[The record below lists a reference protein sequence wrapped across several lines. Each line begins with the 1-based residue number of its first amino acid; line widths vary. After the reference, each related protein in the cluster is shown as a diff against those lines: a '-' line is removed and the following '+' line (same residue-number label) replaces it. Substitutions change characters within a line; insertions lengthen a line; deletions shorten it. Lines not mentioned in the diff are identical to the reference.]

1 MRIIFLI
8 SIVLTSTI
16 LNCQDYFSN
25 RLFVKI
31 KEEYKTTHVLEKDK
45 RLSILLS
52 PAELVSAKP
61 ISGHPLLNSTYELI
75 LDKDI
80 NLDSLILR
88 LNQIP
93 EIEFA
98 EKVPL
103 YKLFF
108 TPNDPLYST
117 QWNLSK
123 IQADLAWNLSQ
134 GCANVKVAVTDD
146 GFLMTHEDL
155 VNQWHINTGEIAGNG
170 IDDDGNGYIDD
181 WRGWDAANNDND
193 PSATSPTNT
202 YFTHGTHVAGII
214 AGQTHNSKGIAAI
227 GYNCKMIPVKIGLS
241 SNSFLTG
248 AFQGLDYAVNAS
260 GCDVIN
266 MSWGGGG
273 WSATYQTLFNIAK
286 TKGIICVAA
295 AGNSNTSTPM
305 YPASYNHVISVAASA
320 STDAR
325 ASFSNFGSTIDVTAP
340 GVGIP
345 SCLAGAT
352 NSYGNLSGTSMA
364 SPLVAGLCA
373 LMKCYNP
380 MPADSIEACLKR
392 TCDNI
397 NAQNPSFIGQLG
409 AGRINAFQALQC
421 LTKKPKSDF
430 TALDTFQCT
439 GKSIRYTAR
448 SFGIPTLSYYWSFP
462 GGSPAS
468 STAANPVVS
477 YTTNGYKTATLIT
490 CNSLGCDTITKT
502 NLVNIDTPKASLI
515 GRKYTSYNSNPVLIT
530 IKFTG
535 NPPYSV
541 TLTDGTNTWTQSN
554 VKTNPYFLSI
564 VPKKDTSLIS
574 ISAFSDSLCVGN
586 RYGVDTIH
594 RTNLGK
600 DTTIC
605 VVLKTSNSG
614 AADLMISYNTNSPS
628 TYIWSDV
635 AGEFT
640 TERWTTSG
648 TPTST
653 DGILNFNLNSIP
665 SNAIVNSATISLYSN
680 NSVAN
685 WAGQPT
691 AGTNNT
697 AKLSRVTSSWSAP
710 TFPSTFPSFSTSN
723 QVNLAQTPTA
733 NSNHLNL
740 DAKNLIQDIISN
752 GNNGILFHLN
762 TASFYNCLQM
772 HSWQSS
778 DTSKH
783 PKLVLCYTIPGGG
796 SSSGGTL
803 CRDSAEINSAQTG
816 WQALQTNGSWSGLS
830 ASNYCAGAFTPNAS
844 VFPGMTTSDCIWGPT
859 IETGNRTA
867 YNSASWTTTSV
878 YSCSFVKLKKSFSLP
893 SSSIIDSV
901 RLWMVSDDFIDSVW
915 VNNKLVFKAINP
927 LQYGQILILGNETNI
942 GNSILPLN
950 EVIVKSGDAGGCYG
964 TYFRMKVYYRKV
976 CGNISDCDTTN
987 LNTGKVLHLDFN
999 GNTQDK
1005 SGNGNHATNYGT
1017 IPVAGKSG
1025 VANTAYRF
1033 DGVNDYMQIANS
1045 TSLNNFSGNK
1055 ITMTAILKPRGF
1067 YNGTCKGNSIIMKG
1081 NTDYQNGNYLL
1092 RYSPNNGCNASADT
1106 NQNNFYGSIS
1116 SSGGCSLSQIH
1127 NPPYVKRDSWYC
1139 VVVVYTGDSI
1149 HTYINGEKKYSC
1161 SYSGSIG
1168 SHSMDV
1174 FIGKL
1179 DNATYPYWLN
1189 ADIDDIRIYNR
1200 VLAHSEVKGYCGT
1213 CNTEPVCK
1221 MVNTSACWLKDAIV
1235 ASNFPNNNHGNHPE
1249 YLGTSWTCNGSPCQA
1264 RSYFDFN
1271 LSQIPT
1277 NAIIDSVKLYLKALP
1292 AGTAGNGY
1300 SGTPTFGT
1308 NNACVIRRVTQ
1319 SWSENSVTWNNK
1331 PATTTTNEV
1340 TLLQSTNTL
1349 QNYTVNMKQLIID
1362 YIANP
1367 TSSFGFEL
1375 KHIAEGTSYNSMIF
1389 GSSDHSIDSL
1399 RPKLEICYHVPSGNP
1414 IYSPPPSE
1422 CDSTYGCDTTNLNT
1436 GKVLLL
1442 DFNGNTQDKSG
1453 LGNHAT
1459 NYGATLTSDRKG
1471 NANAAYNFNGS
1482 TSRMVIPNF
1491 PTSSSNNISIS
1502 VWFKSGA
1509 SSQQAYAGLLDHS
1522 HTTGT
1527 LKNWTIEHS
1536 NTNSAIFFDWRNS
1549 SSNWANTINDPVS
1562 YDHNKWNHLVV
1573 VKKTDTLQYY
1583 LNCTLVFEKKYTGMA
1598 NIHKFVAD
1606 LNIGF
1611 VQSNSGPFRYYNGS
1625 IDELSIYH
1633 RVLTLGEIKA
1643 LGECCSTSPP
1653 PSDCD
1658 TSGLVL
1664 CMSMD
1669 GNANDSAKFAHNGI
1683 VRGATLTTG
1692 RNGISNSA
1700 YYFDGTTSHIS
1711 LGVKPMLKPNAASIS
1726 VWVKPHVFNS
1736 YTAGNAN
1743 CIFLTKNPNNPGS
1756 YMEAYSLY
1764 LTNRSGPTKFMTVS
1778 THQPTTNEKWFQ
1790 SNQNTALNQWTHLV
1804 LTFDNDSL
1812 KLYINGQLDNKVYKG
1827 FTNVYDALDSIML
1840 GYSANTTNKNYFKG
1854 DMDELKMYNRVLS
1867 TSEVS
1872 NLYIKPFSCSCN
1884 SIQLPPCDTAQKFT
1898 YTQCLNDSIQVLAS
1912 AGSKYQWSPVSGLSN
1927 DTIRNPKVFVSN
1939 NQRYLVSYA
1948 SAKNCQLIDTI
1959 DIEVKAAAIY
1969 PKMDDQLIC
1978 IGDSVQ
1984 MTIPIHA
1991 TNILWSPNT
2000 AISSTS
2006 SKNPFFFPTT
2016 PTTYYLEFSDTSGC
2030 LHRDTFVV
2038 NTKVCCPARARFT
2051 IPKDQL
2057 CFGETIAVT
2066 NTSKGPITSY
2076 NWNFSTA
2083 IPNTFT
2089 GANPPILTF
2098 PSGGSYTLKLIVT
2111 NGTCSD
2117 TMIKTVNVVHI
2128 IPYAGL
2134 DTTNCLGAFVTDLG
2148 ELPISDWT
2156 YKWTPTKYLDDP
2168 NIANPKCSIVNDS
2181 VNYILEITDRSSECK
2196 ASDTVVVYTNRKI
2209 DSTVQ
2214 NLRIC
2219 DGDSVLFNGIQ
2230 RKTSGNYFYT
2240 IKKADGICDSFINLL
2255 RLNVLQKQFLNYTPK
2270 IHCDFYIDGKGKRHD
2285 TSYIERDT
2293 IRSKSLLNC
2302 DSIINIT
2309 PREIFKKI
2317 YIEKTVQGCSPF
2329 RYNGKTYLTSKTKVD
2344 SIRIR
2349 GAYSGCDSIIEYI
2362 NVIVYPKPKAE
2373 ITPSIPNPVLYKQ
2386 TVTLTAS
2393 GGQTYLWLQMGSTN
2407 SEIDYKLNQIQPRLF
2422 TVRVTDDNN
2431 CWDTV
2436 SYIVNGELPDTCNY
2450 GFPNA
2455 FTPNQ
2460 DGLNDE
2466 YMPNMDECTE
2476 IKVFAIYDRWG
2487 EKVFET
2493 NQQKGWNGFY
2503 KGKPAPPSVYLYY
2516 AELIT
2521 PWGIKIH
2528 KGNFTL
2534 IR

>member
-1 MRIIFLI
+1 MRILFLI
-8 SIVLTSTI
+8 SLALTASI
-16 LNCQDYFSN
+16 LNSQDYFSN
-25 RLFVKI
+25 RLFVKL
-31 KEEYKTTHVLEKDK
+31 KEEYKTTYVLEKDK
-45 RLSILLS
+45 SLRILLS
-52 PAELVSAKP
+52 PAELVSAK
-61 ISGHPLLNSTYELI
+61 SVSVHPFLNTTYELI

-93 EIEFA
+93 EIEFS

-108 TPNDPLYST
+108 TPNDPLYSS

-134 GCANVKVAVTDD
+134 GCVNVKVAVTDD
-146 GFLMTHEDL
+146 GFLMAHEDL

-227 GYNCKMIPVKIGLS
+227 AYNCKMIPVKIGLS
-241 SNSFLTG
+241 SNSSLTG

-392 TCDNI
+392 TSDNI

-430 TALDTFQCT
+430 IALDTFQCT
-439 GKSIRYTAR
+439 GKSVRYAAR
-448 SFGIPTLSYYWSFP
+448 SFGIPTLTYNWSFP
-462 GGSPAS
+462 GGSPTS
-468 STAANPVVS
+468 STAANPVVT
-477 YTTNGYKTATLIT
+477 YTSNGYKSATLIT

-502 NLVNIDTPKASLI
+502 NLVNIDTSKASLI
-515 GRKYTSYNSNPVLIT
+515 GRKYASYNSNPVLIT

-554 VKTNPYFLSI
+554 IKANPYFLSI

-574 ISAFSDSLCVGN
+574 IVSFSDSLCVGN
-586 RYGVDTIH
+586 KYGVDTIH

-614 AADLMISYNTNSPS
+614 AVDLMISYNTNSPS

-653 DGILNFNLNSIP
+653 DGILKFNLNSIP

-710 TFPSTFPSFSTSN
+710 SFPSTFPSFSTSN

-733 NSNHLNL
+733 NSNHLNI

-796 SSSGGTL
+796 SSAGGQL

-816 WQALQTNGSWSGLS
+816 WQALQTNGSWGSLTV
-830 ASNYCAGAFTPNAS
+830 SNYCAGAFTPNAS
-844 VFPGMTTSDCIWGPT
+844 SFPGMTASDCIWGPFT
-859 IETGNRTA
+859 ETGNRTA

-878 YSCSFVKLKKSFSLP
+878 YSCSFARLKKSFSLP
-893 SSSIIDSV
+893 SGSIIDSV

-915 VNNKLVFKAINP
+915 VNNKLVFKAMNP
-927 LQYGQILILGNETNI
+927 IQYGQILMLGNDINI
-942 GNSILPLN
+942 GNSISPLN

-964 TYFRMKVYYRKV
+964 TYFRMKVYYSKV
-976 CGNISDCDTTN
+976 CGNSTSDCDTTN

-1005 SGNGNHATNYGT
+1005 SGLGNHATNFGAT
-1017 IPVAGKSG
+1017 AVAGKAG
-1025 VANTAYRF
+1025 IANTAYRF
-1033 DGVNDYMQIANS
+1033 DSTNYMSVAHHA
-1045 TSLNNFSGNK
+1045 SLNLRSF
-1055 ITMTAILKPRGF
+1055 TLTAILKPLKF
-1067 YNGTCKGNSIIMKG
+1067 
-1081 NTDYQNGNYLL
+1081 NTDICFTNNVINKGTAAVGAQWALQYAPTTSTTCFNRDTSNCNMFLCGSACPPSNAITNTQPYMMHNKWECAVVTYDSASKEIKMYMNGVLRHQWTSTFTSLTSQNAAAVL
-1092 RYSPNNGCNASADT
+1092 
-1106 NQNNFYGSIS
+1106 
-1116 SSGGCSLSQIH
+1116 
-1127 NPPYVKRDSWYC
+1127 
-1139 VVVVYTGDSI
+1139 
-1149 HTYINGEKKYSC
+1149 
-1161 SYSGSIG
+1161 
-1168 SHSMDV
+1168 
-1174 FIGKL
+1174 IGKYA
-1179 DNATYPYWLN
+1179 DPTYPGHLQGI
-1189 ADIDDIRIYNR
+1189 IDDIRVYNR
-1200 VLAHSEVKGYCGT
+1200 VLAPAEVKGYCGT
-1213 CNTEPVCK
+1213 CTIGEKCIFIANDTC
-1221 MVNTSACWLKDAIV
+1221 MVKDAVV
-1235 ASNFPNNNHGNHPE
+1235 ATNSPNSNMGNHPE
-1249 YLGTSWTCNGSPCQA
+1249 FFGASWTCSGSPCNI
-1264 RSYFDFN
+1264 RSYINFN

-1277 NAIIDSVKLYLKALP
+1277 NGVVTSAKLYLKALP
-1292 AGTAGNGY
+1292 AGAAGNGY
-1300 SGTPTFGT
+1300 SGQPTFGT
-1308 NNACVIRRVTQ
+1308 NNSCTIRRVTQ
-1319 SWSENSVTWNNK
+1319 SWGEYSITWNNK
-1331 PATTTTNEV
+1331 PSTTSQNEV
-1340 TLLQSTNTL
+1340 TLAQSSSSF
-1349 QNYTVNMKQLIID
+1349 QNYEVDMLNLIKNQLD
-1362 YIANP
+1362 SP
-1367 TSSFGFEL
+1367 TTSFGFEL

-1389 GSSDHSIDSL
+1389 GSTDHPIDSL
-1399 RPKLEICYHVPSGNP
+1399 RPRLEICYFVPNGQPIFNP
-1414 IYSPPPSE
+1414 KPAE
-1422 CDSTYGCDTTNLNT
+1422 CDIKDCDTTNLNT
-1436 GKVLLL
+1436 GKVLHL

-1471 NANAAYNFNGS
+1471 NANAAYSFNGS

-1527 LKNWTIEHS
+1527 LKNWTIQHS

-1549 SSNWANTINDPVS
+1549 ASNWANTINDPVS
-1562 YDHNKWNHLVV
+1562 YDHTRWNHLVV

-1598 NIHKFVAD
+1598 NIYKFIAD

-1611 VQSNSGPFRYYNGS
+1611 VQSNLGPIRYYNGS

-1633 RVLTLGEIKA
+1633 RALTLGEIKA
-1643 LGECCSTSPP
+1643 LGDCCSNISTPP
-1653 PSDCD
+1653 CD

-1669 GNANDSAKFAHNGI
+1669 GNANDSTKFAHNGI

-1726 VWVKPHVFNS
+1726 VWVKPHTFNS
-1736 YTAGNAN
+1736 YTGGNAN

-1790 SNQNTALNQWTHLV
+1790 SVQNTNLNQWTHLV
-1804 LTFDNDSL
+1804 LTFDFDSL
-1812 KLYINGQLDNKVYKG
+1812 RLYINGQLDNKTYKG
-1827 FTNVYDALDSIML
+1827 FNNVYDALDSIMI
-1840 GYSANTTNKNYFKG
+1840 GYSANTMNKNYFKG

-1867 TSEVS
+1867 ATEVQ
-1872 NLYIKPFSCSCN
+1872 NLFSKPFTCNCN
-1884 SIQLPPCDTAQKFT
+1884 SIQPPPCDTSRRFT
-1898 YTQCLNDSIQVLAS
+1898 YTQCLNDSIQVVLRP
-1912 AGSKYQWSPVSGLSN
+1912 GSQYQWSPSIGLSS
-1927 DTIRNPKVFVSN
+1927 DTMRNPKIYLSAN
-1939 NQRYLVSYA
+1939 RTYLVSYQGLRG
-1948 SAKNCQLIDTI
+1948 CQLIDTI
-1959 DIEVKAAAIY
+1959 DILVKPAAIY
-1969 PKMDDQLIC
+1969 PKIEDQLIC
-1978 IGDSVQ
+1978 IGDSIQ
-1984 MTIPIHA
+1984 IDIPIYA
-1991 TNILWSPNT
+1991 TNIVWSPNL
-2000 AISSTS
+2000 AISSTTAM
-2006 SKNPFFFPTT
+2006 NPYFFPTT
-2016 PTTYYLEFSDTSGC
+2016 NRTYYLEFRDSFGC
-2030 LHRDTFVV
+2030 IQKDTFDI
-2038 NTKVCCPARARFT
+2038 NTKVCCPARAQFT
-2051 IPKDQL
+2051 IPEDML
-2057 CFGETIAVT
+2057 CYGENLTIS
-2066 NTSKGPITSY
+2066 NRSKGPITSY
-2076 NWNFSTA
+2076 NWSFGNA
-2083 IPNTFT
+2083 IPSSHA
-2089 GANPPILTF
+2089 GAAPPVLNF
-2098 PSGGSYTLKLIVT
+2098 PNSGIYPIRLIVT
-2111 NGTCSD
+2111 NGSCQD
-2117 TMIKTVNVVHI
+2117 TMEKTITVVQI
-2128 IPYAGL
+2128 MPNAGK
-2134 DTTNCLGAFVTDLG
+2134 DTFNCLGAFTVQLG
-2148 ELPISDWT
+2148 ESPISDWS
-2156 YKWTPTKYLDDP
+2156 YSWTPSKFLNDP
-2168 NIANPKCSIVNDS
+2168 NIANPICNIVNDS
-2181 VNYILEITDRSSECK
+2181 VNYILEITDRSSGCM
-2196 ASDTVVVYTNRKI
+2196 AYDTVVVYTNRNIVSK
-2209 DSTVQ
+2209 TTKQ
-2214 NLRIC
+2214 RIC
-2219 DGDSVLFNGIQ
+2219 FGDSVLFNNNYS
-2230 RKTSGNYFYT
+2230 KTTNLYYYT
-2240 IKKADGICDSFINLL
+2240 IKKTDGICDSFIDILDLNL
-2255 RLNVLQKQFLNYTPK
+2255 LQKQVLTYTPK
-2270 IHCDFYIDGKGKRHD
+2270 IHCEFYIDGKGKRHD
-2285 TSYIERDT
+2285 TSYIEQDT

-2317 YIEKTVQGCSPF
+2317 YTEKTVQGCSPF
-2329 RYNGKTYLTSKTKVD
+2329 LYNGKTYITSKVKED

-2373 ITPSIPNPVLYKQ
+2373 ISPSIPNPVLYKQ

-2393 GGQTYLWLQMGSTN
+2393 GGSGYLWLQMGSTN

-2436 SYIVNGELPDTCNY
+2436 SYIVNGELPDTCYY

-2466 YMPNMDECTE
+2466 YIPNMDECTE

-2503 KGKPAPPSVYLYY
+2503 KGKPAPLSVYLYY

>member
-1 MRIIFLI
+1 MRILILI
-8 SIVLTSTI
+8 SLVLTTSI
-16 LNCQDYFSN
+16 LNSQDYFSD
-25 RLFVKI
+25 RLFVKL
-31 KEEYKTTHVLEKDK
+31 KEEYKTSYVLEKDK
-45 RLSILLS
+45 GLRILLS

-61 ISGHPLLNSTYELI
+61 VSAHPFLNSTYELI
-75 LDKDI
+75 LDKVI

-170 IDDDGNGYIDD
+170 IDDDGNSYIDD

-320 STDAR
+320 SADAR

-430 TALDTFQCT
+430 IALDTFQCT
-439 GKSIRYTAR
+439 GKSVRYAAR
-448 SFGIPTLSYYWSFP
+448 SFGIPTLTYNWSFP
-462 GGSPAS
+462 GGGPAS

-477 YTTNGYKTATLIT
+477 YTTNGYKTASLIT

-515 GRKYTSYNSNPVLIT
+515 GRKYTSYNSNPVPIT

-554 VKTNPYFLSI
+554 IKVNPYFLFI

-586 RYGVDTIH
+586 RFGVDTIH

-600 DTTIC
+600 DTTTC
-605 VVLKTSNSG
+605 VVLKTSNTG
-614 AADLMISYNTNSPS
+614 AIDGFGLSP
-628 TYIWSDV
+628 
-635 AGEFT
+635 
-640 TERWTTSG
+640 TTSTNITWTFTNNENVVANWTAG
-648 TPTST
+648 GVPHFWRN
-653 DGILNFNLNSIP
+653 ILKFNLAGIP
-665 SNAIVNSATISLYSN
+665 ANAIINSASLSLYSKPN
-680 NSVAN
+680 ASHG
-685 WAGQPT
+685 WTGQPT
-691 AGTNNT
+691 AGTDNST
-697 AKLSRVTSSWSAP
+697 SISRITNAWTISSISTSSW
-710 TFPSTFPSFSTSN
+710 PSITTQN
-723 QVNLAQTPTA
+723 QVILTQSPT
-733 NSNHLNL
+733 NNHSYLNI
-740 DAKNLIQDIISN
+740 DVKNLVQDLITTN
-752 GNNGILFHLN
+752 DFGLFLRHVN
-762 TASFYNCLQM
+762 TPFYNSLIYY
-772 HSWQSS
+772 SAEET

-830 ASNYCAGAFTPNAS
+830 ASNYCAGAFTSNAS

-893 SSSIIDSV
+893 SGSIIDSV

-915 VNNKLVFKAINP
+915 VNDKLVFKAINP

-964 TYFRMKVYYRKV
+964 SYFRMKVYYRKV

-1005 SGNGNHATNYGT
+1005 SG
-1017 IPVAGKSG
+1017 
-1025 VANTAYRF
+1025 
-1033 DGVNDYMQIANS
+1033 
-1045 TSLNNFSGNK
+1045 
-1055 ITMTAILKPRGF
+1055 
-1067 YNGTCKGNSIIMKG
+1067 
-1081 NTDYQNGNYLL
+1081 
-1092 RYSPNNGCNASADT
+1092 
-1106 NQNNFYGSIS
+1106 
-1116 SSGGCSLSQIH
+1116 
-1127 NPPYVKRDSWYC
+1127 
-1139 VVVVYTGDSI
+1139 
-1149 HTYINGEKKYSC
+1149 
-1161 SYSGSIG
+1161 
-1168 SHSMDV
+1168 
-1174 FIGKL
+1174 
-1179 DNATYPYWLN
+1179 
-1189 ADIDDIRIYNR
+1189 
-1200 VLAHSEVKGYCGT
+1200 
-1213 CNTEPVCK
+1213 
-1221 MVNTSACWLKDAIV
+1221 
-1235 ASNFPNNNHGNHPE
+1235 
-1249 YLGTSWTCNGSPCQA
+1249 
-1264 RSYFDFN
+1264 
-1271 LSQIPT
+1271 
-1277 NAIIDSVKLYLKALP
+1277 
-1292 AGTAGNGY
+1292 
-1300 SGTPTFGT
+1300 
-1308 NNACVIRRVTQ
+1308 
-1319 SWSENSVTWNNK
+1319 
-1331 PATTTTNEV
+1331 
-1340 TLLQSTNTL
+1340 
-1349 QNYTVNMKQLIID
+1349 
-1362 YIANP
+1362 
-1367 TSSFGFEL
+1367 
-1375 KHIAEGTSYNSMIF
+1375 
-1389 GSSDHSIDSL
+1389 
-1399 RPKLEICYHVPSGNP
+1399 
-1414 IYSPPPSE
+1414 
-1422 CDSTYGCDTTNLNT
+1422 
-1436 GKVLLL
+1436 
-1442 DFNGNTQDKSG
+1442 

-1471 NANAAYNFNGS
+1471 NSNSAYSFNGS
-1482 TSRMVIPNF
+1482 TSPMVIPNF

-1502 VWFKSGA
+1502 VWFKSG
-1509 SSQQAYAGLLDHS
+1509 SSTQQAYAGLLDHS

-1643 LGECCSTSPP
+1643 LGDCCSTSPP

-1669 GNANDSAKFAHNGI
+1669 GNANDSTKFAHNGI

-1700 YYFDGTTSHIS
+1700 YYFDGATNHIS

-1726 VWVKPHVFNS
+1726 VWVKPHAFNS
-1736 YTAGNAN
+1736 YTGGNAN

-1804 LTFDNDSL
+1804 LTFDTDSL

-1827 FTNVYDALDSIML
+1827 FTNVYDALDSIIL

-1867 TSEVS
+1867 ASEVS
-1872 NLYIKPFSCSCN
+1872 NLYIRPFSCSCN
-1884 SIQLPPCDTAQKFT
+1884 SIQLPPCETAQKFT
-1898 YTQCLNDSIQVLAS
+1898 YTQCLNDSIQISAG
-1912 AGSKYQWSPVSGLSN
+1912 AGSKYQWSPVFGLSN
-1927 DTIRNPKVFVSN
+1927 DTIRNPKVFVTS
-1939 NQRYLVSYA
+1939 NQRYLVSYT
-1948 SAKNCQLIDTI
+1948 STKNCQLIDTI
-1959 DIEVKAAAIY
+1959 DVEVKAAAIY
-1969 PKMDDQLIC
+1969 LKMDDQLIC

-2016 PTTYYLEFSDTSGC
+2016 PTTYYLEFRDTFGC

-2111 NGTCSD
+2111 NGTCFD

-2181 VNYILEITDRSSECK
+2181 VNYILEITDRSSGCK

-2209 DSTVQ
+2209 DSIVQ

-2230 RKTSGNYFYT
+2230 RKTTGNYFYT

-2362 NVIVYPKPKAE
+2362 DVIVYPKPKAE

-2436 SYIVNGELPDTCNY
+2436 SYIVNGELPDTCYY